1 MTADRDDDLD
11 ALSWAGDEPVTE
23 PAAAATPTTVFVE
36 APAQR
41 GTPGILIVTYGI
53 LAGLYLL
60 LTAGWF
66 ATVARSTVTLPSLF
80 PEIMYQFGEF
90 LAIASP
96 ALWFASVVLLTRGRR
111 PIVRLLLLLLG
122 LVVIL
127 PWPFV
132 LGV

>member
-1 MTADRDDDLD
+1 MTVDRDDDLD
-11 ALSWAGDEPVTE
+11 ALSWAGDEPVAE
-23 PAAAATPTTVFVE
+23 PAAPATPTTVLVE

-53 LAGLYLL
+53 LVGLYLL

-66 ATVARSTVTLPSLF
+66 ATVARSTTTLPSLF

-111 PIVRLLLLLLG
+111 PIARLLLLLLG

>member
-1 MTADRDDDLD
+1 MTDDRDDDLD
-11 ALSWAGDEPVTE
+11 ALSWAGDEPVVEPE
-23 PAAAATPTTVFVE
+23 PAPAPTTEFVE
-36 APAQR
+36 APAR
-41 GTPGILIVTYGI
+41 PGTPGILIVTYGI

-66 ATVARSTVTLPSLF
+66 TTVARSTTTLPSLF

-96 ALWFASVVLLTRGRR
+96 ALWFASILLLTRGRR

-122 LVVIL
+122 LVVVL

>member
-1 MTADRDDDLD
+1 MTVDRDDDLD
-11 ALSWAGDEPVTE
+11 ALSWAGDEPVAE
-23 PAAAATPTTVFVE
+23 PAAPATPTTVLVE

-53 LAGLYLL
+53 LAGMYLL

-66 ATVARSTVTLPSLF
+66 ATVARSTTTLPSLF

-111 PIVRLLLLLLG
+111 PIARLLLLLLG